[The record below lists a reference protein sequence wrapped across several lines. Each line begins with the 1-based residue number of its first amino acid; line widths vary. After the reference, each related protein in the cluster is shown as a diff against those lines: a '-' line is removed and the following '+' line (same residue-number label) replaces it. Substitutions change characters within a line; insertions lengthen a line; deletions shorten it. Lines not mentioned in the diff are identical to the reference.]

1 MRFKLDEQTEVRAYY
16 IDKYPTDEL
25 GKRIRMAVT
34 FKDVFNTLDNR
45 ACVYDLL
52 NVHDSLVRERVFE
65 ALSEV
70 MGCEYDYIYSQWLI
84 RTEYEHTFTMNKTNK

>member
-1 MRFKLDEQTEVRAYY
+1 MRFKLDEKTEVRAYY
-16 IDKYPTDEL
+16 MDKYPTDEL
-25 GKRIRMAVT
+25 GTEIRMGVT

-65 ALSEV
+65 ALSEI
-70 MGCEYDYIYSQWLI
+70 MKCEYDYIFSQWLR
-84 RTEYEHTFTMNKTNK
+84 RTPYEKNFTMNKTT

>member
-16 IDKYPTDEL
+16 MDKYATDEL
-25 GKRIRMAVT
+25 GEQIRMGVT
-34 FKDVFNTLDNR
+34 FKDVFHALDNR
-45 ACVYDLL
+45 VCVYDLL

-70 MGCEYDYIYSQWLI
+70 MGCEYDYIYSQWL
-84 RTEYEHTFTMNKTNK
+84 RRTNK

>member
-16 IDKYPTDEL
+16 MDKYATDEL
-25 GKRIRMAVT
+25 GEQIRMGVT
-34 FKDVFNTLDNR
+34 FKDVFRALDNR
-45 ACVYDLL
+45 VCVYDLL

-70 MGCEYDYIYSQWLI
+70 MWCEYDYIYSQWL
-84 RTEYEHTFTMNKTNK
+84 RQTNK

>member
-16 IDKYPTDEL
+16 MDKYATDEL
-25 GKRIRMAVT
+25 GKQIRTGVT
-34 FKDVFNTLDNR
+34 FKDVFYALDNR
-45 ACVYDLL
+45 GFVYDLL

-70 MGCEYDYIYSQWLI
+70 MGCEYDYIYSQWL
-84 RTEYEHTFTMNKTNK
+84 RQTN

>member
-25 GKRIRMAVT
+25 GEQIRMAVT

-84 RTEYEHTFTMNKTNK
+84 QTEYEHTFTMNKTNK

>member
-1 MRFKLDEQTEVRAYY
+1 MEMRFKLDEKTEVRAYY
-16 IDKYPTDEL
+16 MDKYATDEL
-25 GKRIRMAVT
+25 GTEIRMGVT

-65 ALSEV
+65 ALSKI
-70 MGCEYDYIYSQWLI
+70 MKCEYDYIFSQWLK
-84 RTEYEHTFTMNKTNK
+84 RT

>member
-16 IDKYPTDEL
+16 MDKYATDEL
-25 GKRIRMAVT
+25 GAEMRRGVT

-65 ALSEV
+65 ALSEI
-70 MGCEYDYIYSQWLI
+70 MKCEYDYIFSQWLR
-84 RTEYEHTFTMNKTNK
+84 RTAYEHTFTMNKQKQ

>member
-16 IDKYPTDEL
+16 MDKYATDEL
-25 GKRIRMAVT
+25 GEEIRMGVT
-34 FKDVFNTLDNR
+34 FKDVFHALDNR
-45 ACVYDLL
+45 VCVYDLL

-70 MGCEYDYIYSQWLI
+70 MECEYDYIYSQWL
-84 RTEYEHTFTMNKTNK
+84 RQTNK

>member
-1 MRFKLDEQTEVRAYY
+1 MRFKLDEKTEVRAYY
-16 IDKYPTDEL
+16 MDKYATDEL
-25 GKRIRMAVT
+25 GTEIRMGVT

-65 ALSEV
+65 ALSKI
-70 MGCEYDYIYSQWLI
+70 MKCEYDYIFSQWLK
-84 RTEYEHTFTMNKTNK
+84 RT